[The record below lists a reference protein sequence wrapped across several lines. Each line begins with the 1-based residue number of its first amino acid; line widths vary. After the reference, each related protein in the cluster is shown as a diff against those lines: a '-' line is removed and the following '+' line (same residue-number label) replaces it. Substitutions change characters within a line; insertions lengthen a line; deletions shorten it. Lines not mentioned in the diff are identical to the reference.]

1 MDSDN
6 GGYLKQGK
14 STFRIRLP
22 KWRNISN
29 EKRPVP
35 KCPAFVIHTPHSG
48 TPNAILVTDMDLV
61 LTVDASGVVFGQT
74 SDNVAWKVY
83 TPGRPLQKVV
93 LPDSHIL
100 FGVNEKGVA
109 VVTASDRSEPD
120 PAVAHQPPKG
130 APIYSGEAKGE
141 NRKPAAEKAEGREV
155 PNS

>member
-1 MDSDN
+1 MELPTQSW
-6 GGYLKQGK
+6 
-14 STFRIRLP
+14 SRIWTF
-22 KWRNISN
+22 
-29 EKRPVP
+29 
-35 KCPAFVIHTPHSG
+35 
-48 TPNAILVTDMDLV
+48 V

-120 PAVAHQPPKG
+120 PAVAH
-130 APIYSGEAKGE
+130 
-141 NRKPAAEKAEGREV
+141 PAA
-155 PNS
+155 